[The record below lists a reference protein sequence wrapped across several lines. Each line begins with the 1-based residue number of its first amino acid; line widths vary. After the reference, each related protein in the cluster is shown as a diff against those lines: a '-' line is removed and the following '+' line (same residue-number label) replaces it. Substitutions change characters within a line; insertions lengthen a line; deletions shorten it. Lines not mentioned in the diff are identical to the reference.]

1 MVSALSRL
9 VDEQGRLLR
18 LGHKLGEGGEGAVY
32 QLAGDSSQA
41 IKVYA
46 SPLTVERAQKIKILT
61 QFSQTDINRFTAWP
75 SGLVLDEKG
84 RARGLLLPV
93 VEHGKDIHHL
103 YTPSS
108 RRKHFPAADW
118 RFLVHVSRNVAR
130 AFVAVHALGL
140 VIGDVNP
147 GSILVLGDG
156 TVRLIDVDSF
166 QVPVPGGR
174 PLLCT
179 VAVPLFLPPEL
190 NQAPL
195 NSVVRTPDHDAF
207 GLAITIFQL
216 LMLGRHPY
224 AGRFL
229 GAGEMPIESAIVEH
243 RFAFSAHAADR
254 QMQRPPNTVGMEILP
269 SRVATLFE
277 SAFAPPAPRRL
288 RPSAREWVQALDQLA
303 VELAHCRRNP
313 AHYYPRSVSLCP
325 WCDFEQSTG
334 VLLFAVPATAFKQRH
349 ESEYQQLAGLI
360 AAIPRPVQSPLVA
373 VTSGVVV
380 NPAAQEAAKT
390 PGLAWGSYLLG
401 LMLMVG
407 GLVLLPLG
415 GLLILIGAVALMFGT
430 GARRQ
435 RREPWINTY
444 RAAKNEE
451 ADAAA
456 ELGQANRFPAHAAAL
471 AAATEASRLWD
482 GLPSLRAERYR
493 QLEKNKRQEQLRQ
506 FLQAQLIESARIKGI
521 GSGRVAMLSAYG
533 IDTAWDVEIQRVQ
546 QVPQFG
552 PVLADRLVAW
562 RQERQHA
569 FVYDPSRQLPR
580 EAVIR
585 LEKEVEDAQRRLLDD
600 LRRALRALKAAS
612 ASEPAAAAAAA
623 QRLRA
628 AKIVLLQA
636 EADVL
641 VATGRLPT

>member
-1 MVSALSRL
+1 MSRL
-9 VDEQGRLLR
+9 VDEQGRPLR

-32 QLAGDSSQA
+32 RLAGHSSQA

-46 SPLTVERAQKIKILT
+46 SPLTPERAQKIKILA
-61 QFSQTDINRFTAWP
+61 QFSQTDIGRFTAWP

-84 RARGLLLPV
+84 QARGLLLPV

-118 RFLVHVSRNVAR
+118 RFLVHVSGNVAR
-130 AFVAVHALGL
+130 AFAAVHALGL

-179 VAVPLFLPPEL
+179 VAVSLFLPPEL
-190 NQAPL
+190 HQEPL

-229 GAGEMPIESAIVEH
+229 GAGEMPIERAIAEH
-243 RFAFSAHAADR
+243 RFAFGAHAADR
-254 QMQRPPNTVGMEILP
+254 QMQRPPNTVGMEIMP
-269 SRVATLFE
+269 SRVAALFE
-277 SAFAPPAPRRL
+277 SAFAPPAHRRL
-288 RPSAREWVQALDQLA
+288 RPSAGEWVQALDQLA
-303 VELAHCRRNP
+303 AEFAHCRHNS
-313 AHYYPRSVSLCP
+313 AHYYPRSASLCP
-325 WCDFEQSTG
+325 WCNFEQSTS
-334 VLLFAVPATAFKQRH
+334 VILFGVPAAAPTQRY
-349 ESEYQQLAGLI
+349 EGEYQQLVGLI
-360 AAIPRPVQSPLVA
+360 AAVPRPVPPTLVA
-373 VTSGVVV
+373 ATSSVVV
-380 NPAAQEAAKT
+380 NPAAQAAAKT
-390 PGLAWGSYLLG
+390 PSLAWGSYLLG
-401 LMLMVG
+401 LLLMVG
-407 GLVLLPLG
+407 GLVLLPRG
-415 GLLILIGAVALMFGT
+415 GLLILFGAVVLVLGA

-435 RREPWINTY
+435 RRKPWINAY
-444 RAAKNEE
+444 RVAKSEE

-456 ELGQANRFPAHAAAL
+456 KLEQVNRFPAHAAAL
-471 AAATEASRLWD
+471 AAATRASRQWD
-482 GLPSLRAERYR
+482 GLPSLRAERCQR
-493 QLEKNKRQEQLRQ
+493 LENNKRQEQLRQ
-506 FLQAQLIESARIKGI
+506 LLQTQLIESARIKGI
-521 GSGRVAMLSAYG
+521 GPGRVAMLSAYG
-533 IDTAWDVEIQRVQ
+533 IDTAADIEIQRVQ

-562 RQERQHA
+562 RQEKEHA
-569 FVYDPSRQLPR
+569 FVYDPSRPLPQ

-585 LEKEVEDAQRRLLDD
+585 LEKEIEDAQRRLVDD
-600 LRRALRALKAAS
+600 VRRALRALKAAH
-612 ASEPAAAAAAA
+612 ASEPAAAATAA

-628 AKIVLLQA
+628 VKLILLQA
-636 EADVL
+636 ETDVL
-641 VATGRLPT
+641 AATGRVPT

>member
-1 MVSALSRL
+1 MSRL
-9 VDEQGRLLR
+9 VDEQGRSLQ
-18 LGHKLGEGGEGAVY
+18 LGDKLGEGGEGAVY
-32 QLAGDSSQA
+32 RLAGHSSQA

-46 SPLTVERAQKIKILT
+46 SPLTGERTQKIKILA
-61 QFSQTDINRFTAWP
+61 QFNQPDINRFTAWP

-84 RARGLLLPV
+84 RARGLLLPI

-108 RRKHFPAADW
+108 RRKHFPKADW

-130 AFVAVHALGL
+130 AFAAVHALGL

-179 VAVPLFLPPEL
+179 VGVSLFLPPEL
-190 NQAPL
+190 HQTPL
-195 NSVVRTPDHDAF
+195 NSVVRTPNHDAF

-229 GAGEMPIESAIVEH
+229 GAGEMPIERAIAEH
-243 RFAFSAHAADR
+243 RFAFGAHAADH

-269 SRVATLFE
+269 TRVAILFE
-277 SAFAPPAPRRL
+277 SAFAPPAPQRL

-303 VELAHCRRNP
+303 AELAHCQRNP
-313 AHYYPRSVSLCP
+313 AHYYPRAASLCP
-325 WCDFEQSTG
+325 WCDFEQKTG
-334 VLLFAVPATAFKQRH
+334 VLLFNVPATAFEQRY
-349 ESEYQQLAGLI
+349 ESEYQQLVGFI
-360 AAIPRPVQSPLVA
+360 AAVPRPVPATLVA
-373 VTSGVVV
+373 AASGVVA
-380 NPAAQEAAKT
+380 NPAAQQAIKT
-390 PGLAWGSYLLG
+390 PGLAWGSCLLG
-401 LMLMVG
+401 LLLMVG
-407 GLVLLPLG
+407 GPVLLPHS
-415 GLLILIGAVALMFGT
+415 GLLFILLGIVALVFGVT
-430 GARRQ
+430 ARRQ
-435 RREPWINTY
+435 RRKPWINGY
-444 RAAKNEE
+444 RAAKSEE

-456 ELGQANRFPAHAAAL
+456 ELERANRFPAHAAAL
-471 AAATEASRLWD
+471 AAADRASHLWD
-482 GLPSLRAERYR
+482 GLPSRRAEKYR

-506 FLQAQLIESARIKGI
+506 FLQTQLIESAHIKGI
-521 GSGRVAMLSAYG
+521 GAGRVAMLSAYG
-533 IDTAWDVEIQRVQ
+533 IDTAEDINTQRVL

-562 RQERQHA
+562 RQERERA
-569 FVYDPSRQLPR
+569 FVYDPSRPLPR
-580 EAVIR
+580 EAVLS
-585 LEKEVEDAQRRLLDD
+585 LEKEIEDAQRRVVDD
-600 LRRALRALKAAS
+600 LRRALRALQAAH
-612 ASEPAAAAAAA
+612 ASEPKAAENAA
-623 QRLRA
+623 QRLHA
-628 AKIVLLQA
+628 AKLKLLHA

-641 VATGRLPT
+641 AATGKVPT

>member
-1 MVSALSRL
+1 MSRL
-9 VDEQGRLLR
+9 VDEQGRVLR
-18 LGHKLGEGGEGAVY
+18 LGHKLGEGGEGTVY
-32 QLAGDSSQA
+32 RLAGHSSQA

-46 SPLTVERAQKIKILT
+46 SPLTVERAQKIRVLT
-61 QFSQTDINRFTAWP
+61 RFSQTDIGRFTAWP

-93 VEHGKDIHHL
+93 VEQGKDIHHL

-108 RRKHFPAADW
+108 RRKHFPNADW

-130 AFVAVHALGL
+130 AFAAVHVLEL
-140 VIGDVNP
+140 VIGDVDP
-147 GSILVLGDG
+147 GSILVIGDG

-190 NQAPL
+190 HQEPL
-195 NSVVRTPDHDAF
+195 NSVVRTPNHDAF

-229 GAGEMPIESAIVEH
+229 GAGEMPIERAITEH
-243 RFAFSAHAADR
+243 RFAFGAHAADR
-254 QMQRPPNTVGMEILP
+254 QMQRPPNTVGMEMLP

-277 SAFAPPAPRRL
+277 SAFAHPAHQRL
-288 RPSAREWVQALDQLA
+288 RPSAREWVQTLDQLA
-303 VELAHCRRNP
+303 AELVLCRSNP
-313 AHYYPRSVSLCP
+313 KHYYPRSASLCP

-334 VLLFAVPATAFKQRH
+334 VLLFGIPATAFTQRY
-349 ESEYQQLAGLI
+349 ENEYQQLVGRI
-360 AAIPRPVQSPLVA
+360 AAVPRPVPPTLVA
-373 VTSGVVV
+373 ATSGVVA
-380 NPAAQEAAKT
+380 NPAAQQAAKI
-390 PGLAWGSYLLG
+390 PGLALGSYLLG
-401 LMLMVG
+401 LLLIVG
-407 GLVLLPLG
+407 GLALLPHG
-415 GLLILIGAVALMFGT
+415 GLLILLGAVAVVFGA
-430 GARRQ
+430 GARR
-435 RREPWINTY
+435 RRRKPWINAY
-444 RAAKNEE
+444 RAAKSEE
-451 ADAAA
+451 TGAAA
-456 ELGQANRFPAHAAAL
+456 ELEQANRFPAHAAAL
-471 AAATEASRLWD
+471 AAATRASRLWA
-482 GLPSLRAERYR
+482 GLPSRRAERYR

-506 FLQAQLIESARIKGI
+506 FLQAQLIESARIKEI
-521 GSGRVAMLSAYG
+521 STGRVAMLSAYG
-533 IDTAWDVEIQRVQ
+533 IDTAWDVESQRVQ

-562 RQERQHA
+562 RREREHA
-569 FVYDPSRQLPR
+569 FVYDPSRPLPQ

-585 LEKEVEDAQRRLLDD
+585 LEKEIEDARRRLVDD
-600 LRRALRALKAAS
+600 LRRALRSLEAAH
-612 ASEPAAAAAAA
+612 ASEPAAAATAA

-628 AKIVLLQA
+628 AKLMLLQA

-641 VATGRLPT
+641 AATGRVPT